1 MCRES
6 TLTVG
11 HLSVTLANW
20 LARVKTPQWDEP
32 LSSNGDG
39 QARSADCAEHY
50 ECHHTAAI
58 HEPHWTIHIPKAW
71 VEAQRPAQLRVCALT
86 PRAPR
91 ADHGNGRPLINPD
104 GAALADRRA
113 ITRLSLPQFDDE
125 CSSGVPSQPRPAAAV
140 SSRERLAVGRSRLA
154 RCTRYHL
161 RPREGRCHKPCA
173 RDHQAGPTVTS
184 PPDAW

>member
-11 HLSVTLANW
+11 HLSVTLASW
-20 LARVKTPQWDEP
+20 LARVKTRQWDEP
-32 LSSNGDG
+32 LSSHGDG

-50 ECHHTAAI
+50 ERHHTAAI

-71 VEAQRPAQLRVCALT
+71 VEARRPAQLRVCPVT

-104 GAALADRRA
+104 VAALADLRA
-113 ITRLSLPQFDDE
+113 VT
-125 CSSGVPSQPRPAAAV
+125 SSPSHSSTMNAVPVCAQPAAAGSGGSARASV
-140 SSRERLAVGRSRLA
+140 LPSGVVGLLGVLGITFGLGQGDATNLA
-154 RCTRYHL
+154 REITKR
-161 RPREGRCHKPCA
+161 A
-173 RDHQAGPTVTS
+173 RR
-184 PPDAW
+184 

>member
-32 LSSNGDG
+32 LSSHGDG

-50 ECHHTAAI
+50 ERHHTAAI

-71 VEAQRPAQLRVCALT
+71 VEARRPAQLRVCALT

-113 ITRLSLPQFDDE
+113 VT
-125 CSSGVPSQPRPAAAV
+125 SSPSHSSTMNPVPVCAQPAAAV

-161 RPREGRCHKPCA
+161 RPRAGRCHKPCA

>member
-32 LSSNGDG
+32 LSSNDDG
-39 QARSADCAEHY
+39 RARSADCAEHY

-58 HEPHWTIHIPKAW
+58 HEPHWTIHIPKAG

-125 CSSGVPSQPRPAAAV
+125 CSCGVCPASRGRQRRSARASVLPSGV
-140 SSRERLAVGRSRLA
+140 VGLLGVLGITFGLGQGDATNLA
-154 RCTRYHL
+154 REITKR
-161 RPREGRCHKPCA
+161 A
-173 RDHQAGPTVTS
+173 RR
-184 PPDAW
+184 